1 VRNSSPAAAPETP
14 GEPVPP
20 SVAATLGLTPLLLNN
35 ALHFTD
41 KVAGIWRAK
50 VFWDP
55 YGLATGSPNEL
66 REMTLGLNIQPKPW
80 LWLRPEARYDWAQF
94 TRPYNDGTRN
104 SQFTI
109 GFDVIV
115 LF

>member
-1 VRNSSPAAAPETP
+1 MMKIWRASRTCRLV
-14 GEPVPP
+14 V
-20 SVAATLGLTPLLLNN
+20 L
-35 ALHFTD
+35 ALAIADHRAGVVWHWFLYQFTD
-41 KVAGIWRAK
+41 KVAGIWRAE

-55 YGLATGSPNEL
+55 YGLATGSPNDL
-66 REMTLGLNIQPKPW
+66 REMTLGLNIQTKPR

-94 TRPYNDGTRN
+94 THPFNDGTRN
-104 SQFTI
+104 SQFTM